1 MNLEQ
6 AIQVLNREKHA
17 NNNNWQLFANDA
29 SSDWIVGGIN
39 LEHDIWEFDAIFLA
53 QAYENKRELEQ
64 KVKAAEAALED
75 CETRRANV
83 EAAATVL
90 DAATRVDVNAS
101 LEVRIK
107 RVLDD
112 LDIFRKEFRG
122 AIRLAKDA
130 FNVAAGLTNYVE
142 DRPELRTAERELEI
156 IQSAIRAA
164 QALLERE

>member
-53 QAYENKRELEQ
+53 QAYENKRELE
-64 KVKAAEAALED
+64 
-75 CETRRANV
+75 
-83 EAAATVL
+83 
-90 DAATRVDVNAS
+90 
-101 LEVRIK
+101 RIK

-130 FNVAAGLTNYVE
+130 FNVAVGLTNYVE